1 MNRTPVES
9 SSIAEIGWEKD
20 TETLEILFKS
30 GASYQY
36 AGVTQFTH
44 DQFMAAS
51 SKGYHFQAYI
61 APCFEYIRLHVAG
74 CRKAHGEGC
83 DRAGC
88 PCWCHRE
95 RHDYT
100 KAQEEK
106 KRAEEESLVPKL
118 KASIKQARKRR
129 AAV

>member
-1 MNRTPVES
+1 MIRTPVES
-9 SSIAEIGWEKD
+9 SSIKAVGYEAD
-20 TETLEILFKS
+20 TETLEIEFSS
-30 GASYQY
+30 GAVYQY

-83 DRAGC
+83 DRPGC

-95 RHDYT
+95 RHDVLG
-100 KAQEEK
+100 KEANAQSKTQEAK
-106 KRAEEESLVPKL
+106 PRA
-118 KASIKQARKRR
+118 KRR